1 MKVSQ
6 VMTNE
11 LIVVNYSHTIQQIEQ
26 FFIDYHVNHVPV
38 VYQDEL
44 VGIISTIDLVKFY
57 SANYKSPESI
67 DSRFAIRE
75 IMTPN
80 PVVLNVDD
88 DIKVAMQILSEG
100 KFQSLVVVDGK
111 KPVGI
116 ITNKD
121 IVRLANTNMQD
132 L

>member
-1 MKVSQ
+1 MKVSE

-11 LIVVNYSHTIQQIEQ
+11 LIVVNYSHSIHQIEQ
-26 FFIDYHVNHVPV
+26 FFIEYHVNHIPV
-38 VYQDEL
+38 VFQEEL

-57 SANYKSPESI
+57 SANYKNQESI
-67 DSRFAIRE
+67 ESRFAIRE

-80 PVVLNVDD
+80 PVVVNADD

-111 KPVGI
+111 KPIGI

-121 IVRLANTNMQD
+121 IVRLANAN